1 MVAGDIDDLENRLEE
16 LRELLDSVD
25 FEFDDDA
32 QEEIEQIEELIAAM
46 QNRLDESEMDIQ
58 TRKEALEDSYEDEN
72 GVLVFPEWTPIGWED
87 TWEEWRADYK

>member
-58 TRKEALEDSYEDEN
+58 TRKEALEDSYEAEN
-72 GVLVFPEWTPIGWED
+72 GVLVFPEWTPIGGED

>member
-1 MVAGDIDDLENRLEE
+1 MVAGDIDDLQNRLEE

-58 TRKEALEDSYEDEN
+58 TRKEALEDYDSVGEW
-72 GVLVFPEWTPIGWED
+72 PEWTPLGWED